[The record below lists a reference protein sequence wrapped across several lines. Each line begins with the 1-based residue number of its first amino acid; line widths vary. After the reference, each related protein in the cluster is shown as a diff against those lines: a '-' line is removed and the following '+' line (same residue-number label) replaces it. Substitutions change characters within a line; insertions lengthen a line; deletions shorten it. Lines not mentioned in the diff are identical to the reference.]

1 MEGAWGPGKEGL
13 VKFRLKGL
21 ACKGATY
28 MGIISLR
35 RQVSLGHCFIKRSSG
50 IWTKQRPREGTLAS
64 VGRLDLVKQT
74 RGAEQYPV

>member
-1 MEGAWGPGKEGL
+1 
-13 VKFRLKGL
+13 
-21 ACKGATY
+21 

-50 IWTKQRPREGTLAS
+50 IWAKQRPREGTLAS

-74 RGAEQYPV
+74 QGGAVSCLARHTSSRGHPAPLPTWH